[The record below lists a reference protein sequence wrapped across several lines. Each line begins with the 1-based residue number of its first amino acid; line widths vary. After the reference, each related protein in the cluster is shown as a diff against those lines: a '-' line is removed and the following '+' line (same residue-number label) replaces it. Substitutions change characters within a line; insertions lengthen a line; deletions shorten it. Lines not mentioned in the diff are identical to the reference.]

1 MKNKIAII
9 HDLVEAYDLKNKTRT
24 RGLLYKRYFLY
35 HELRTSGFSLTQIGD
50 IFGKHHASII
60 HGLKTHVNLMSY
72 EDPDYRYEIMQLREQ
87 LQGSVVIY
95 PEQIKGRQMDLKTDI
110 LEARTMRQ
118 FRMIRRR
125 LKLGVYEKALEQSNF
140 IEE

>member
-1 MKNKIAII
+1 MKNKIQII
-9 HDLVEAYDLKNKTRT
+9 HELVEAYDLKNKTRT

-35 HELRTSGFSLTQIGD
+35 HELRSSGFSLTQIGE

-72 EDPDYRYEIMQLREQ
+72 EDPDYSYEIMQLREQ
-87 LQGSVVIY
+87 LKGSVVIY

-110 LEARTMRQ
+110 LEARTLRQ

-125 LKLGVYEKALEQSNF
+125 LKLGVYEKVLDEGNLLE
-140 IEE
+140 E